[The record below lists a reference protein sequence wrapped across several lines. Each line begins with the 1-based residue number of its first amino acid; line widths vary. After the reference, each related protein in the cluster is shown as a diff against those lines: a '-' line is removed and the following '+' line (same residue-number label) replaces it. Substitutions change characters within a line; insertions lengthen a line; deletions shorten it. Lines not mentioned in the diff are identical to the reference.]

1 MSKGLEI
8 YRLSGLPKM
17 GNLNEVGRYA
27 YWTNGT
33 HEWDNTRAYN
43 RLLSLVNLKMDEIV
57 YLKGQ
62 NVADLMNELDCY
74 IICLE
79 ALTIAG
85 KSYDNLTR
93 AGSIV
98 NAMLTADMFKQTF
111 TDDDR
116 RAKNL
121 DSLILLFRDNYDKH
135 LAYNFTL
142 DFEDWWVG
150 LIKDNINTLPEAV
163 KNNFQRV
170 FVDGTKKIAG
180 IGATEEKKNFSEYI
194 RNAGDYF
201 LYLFI
206 GDSEIRKYNKTIQMR
221 YRKELELYKYVCNE
235 CQGMYDE
242 ATVWTLIRNGV
253 IRQYKMTP
261 EAKILQLNNVGNGKV
276 GIVTEVLLS
285 LISAVASTI
294 AALLGFILEIVKV
307 SLQYKYSAPVE
318 EELGIPQ
325 TEDWGLDKN
334 TDDSNDGIKTF
345 LLVGGIGLAGYYFL
359 TK

>member
-1 MSKGLEI
+1 MRKGLEI

-17 GNLNEVGRYA
+17 GSLNEVGKYA

-43 RLLSLVNLKMDEIV
+43 RLLSLVNLKMDEIL

-74 IICLE
+74 IVCLE

-85 KSYDNLTR
+85 KNYDNLTR

-98 NAMLTADMFKQTF
+98 NAMLTADIFKQTF
-111 TDDDR
+111 TDDES

-121 DSLILLFRDNYDKH
+121 DSLILLFRDNYEKH
-135 LAYNFTL
+135 LEYNFTV
-142 DFEDWWVG
+142 DFEQWWLS
-150 LIKDNINTLPEAV
+150 LIRENKNTFTSEI
-163 KNNFQRV
+163 KNNFAKFFESKQ
-170 FVDGTKKIAG
+170 TIAG
-180 IGATEEKKNFSEYI
+180 IGAVSDKNFSEYI

-206 GDSEIRKYNKTIQMR
+206 DENEIRKYNTVIQAR
-221 YRKELELYKYVCNE
+221 YRKELEIYKYVCNE
-235 CQGMYDE
+235 CQGMYDKE
-242 ATVWTLIRNGV
+242 TVWNLIRNGV

-261 EAKILQLNNVGNGKV
+261 ENKIKQLNEVGSGKIGLAV
-276 GIVTEVLLS
+276 EAILAI
-285 LISAVASTI
+285 ISAVASALAT
-294 AALLGFILEIVKV
+294 LLGVILEIVQV
-307 SLQYKYSAPVE
+307 SLSYKYSAPVE

-325 TEDWGLDKN
+325 TEDWGLDNKA
-334 TDDSNDGIKTF
+334 DSNDGIKTF

>member
-8 YRLSGLPKM
+8 YRLSGLPKI
-17 GNLNEVGRYA
+17 GSLNEVGRYA

-43 RLLSLVNLKMDEIV
+43 RLLSLVNLKMDEII

-74 IICLE
+74 IVCLE

-85 KSYDNLTR
+85 KNYDNLTR

-98 NAMLTADMFKQTF
+98 NAMLTAGMFKETF
-111 TDDDR
+111 TDDER

-121 DSLILLFRDNYDKH
+121 DSLILVFRDNYDKH
-135 LAYNFTL
+135 LEYNFTL
-142 DFEDWWVG
+142 DFEQWWLS
-150 LIKDNINTLPEAV
+150 LIRENTNTFTSEI
-163 KNNFQRV
+163 KNNFSKFFESKQ
-170 FVDGTKKIAG
+170 TIAG
-180 IGATEEKKNFSEYI
+180 IGAVADKNFSEYI

-206 GDSEIRKYNKTIQMR
+206 DENEIRKYNTVIQAR
-221 YRKELELYKYVCNE
+221 YRKELEIYKYVCNE
-235 CQGMYDE
+235 CQGMYDKE
-242 ATVWTLIRNGV
+242 TVWTLIRNGV

-261 EAKILQLNNVGNGKV
+261 ENKIKQLNEVGSGKIGLAV
-276 GIVTEVLLS
+276 EAILAI
-285 LISAVASTI
+285 ISAVASALAT
-294 AALLGFILEIVKV
+294 LLGVILEIVQV
-307 SLQYKYSAPVE
+307 SLAYKYSAPVE

-325 TEDWGLDKN
+325 TDDWGLDNKA
-334 TDDSNDGIKTF
+334 DSNDGIKTF

>member
-8 YRLSGLPKM
+8 YRLSGLPKI

-43 RLLSLVNLKMDEIV
+43 HLLSLVNLKMDEIV

-74 IICLE
+74 IVCLE

-85 KSYDNLTR
+85 KNYENLTR

-98 NAMLTADMFKQTF
+98 NAMLTADIFKQTF
-111 TDDDR
+111 TDDES

-121 DSLILLFRDNYDKH
+121 DSLILLFRDNYEKH
-135 LAYNFTL
+135 LEYNFTS
-142 DFEDWWVG
+142 DFEQWWVG
-150 LIKDNINTLPEAV
+150 LIKDNINTFPEDV
-163 KNNFQRV
+163 KNNFKRF
-170 FVDGTKKIAG
+170 FVEGTKKIAG
-180 IGATEEKKNFSEYI
+180 IGSTEDKKNFAEYI

-201 LYLFI
+201 LYMFI
-206 GDSEIRKYNKTIQMR
+206 GDTEIRKYNKTIQMR

-261 EAKILQLNNVGNGKV
+261 ENKIKQLNEVGSGKV
-276 GIVTEVLLS
+276 GIVTEVVLTI
-285 LISAVASTI
+285 ISAVVTALAT
-294 AALLGFILEIVKV
+294 LLGVILEIVKV
-307 SLQYKYSAPVE
+307 SLSYKYSAPVE

-325 TEDWGLDKN
+325 TEDWGLDNKA
-334 TDDSNDGIKTF
+334 DSNDGIKTF

>member
-8 YRLSGLPKM
+8 YRLSGLPKV
-17 GNLNEVGRYA
+17 GDLNEVGRYA

-33 HEWDNTRAYN
+33 HEWTNTRAYN

-74 IICLE
+74 IVCLE
-79 ALTIAG
+79 GLTIAG
-85 KSYDNLTR
+85 TNYDNLMR
-93 AGSIV
+93 AGTII
-98 NAMLTADMFKQTF
+98 NAMLTSDMFKQTF
-111 TDDDR
+111 TDDTR
-116 RAKNL
+116 RADNL
-121 DSLILLFRDNYDKH
+121 DNLIATFTYTYNKNIE
-135 LAYNFTL
+135 YNFTL
-142 DFEDWWVG
+142 DFEDWWIR
-150 LIKDNINTLPEAV
+150 LIRDNINTFPEAV
-163 KNNFQRV
+163 KNNFQRA

-180 IGATEEKKNFSEYI
+180 IGATDDKKEFSEYI

-206 GDSEIRKYNKTIQMR
+206 GDTEIRKYNKTIQMR

-276 GIVTEVLLS
+276 GIAIEVLLTI
-285 LISAVASTI
+285 ISVVTTALAT
-294 AALLGFILEIVKV
+294 LLGVILDIVQV

-325 TEDWGLDKN
+325 TEDWGLDSN

-359 TK
+359 SK

>member
-17 GNLNEVGRYA
+17 GSLNEVGRYA

-74 IICLE
+74 IVCLE

-85 KSYDNLTR
+85 KNYDNLTR

-111 TDDDR
+111 TDDER

-121 DSLILLFRDNYDKH
+121 DSLILLFRDNYEKH
-135 LAYNFTL
+135 LEYNFTL
-142 DFEDWWVG
+142 DFDQWWVG
-150 LIKDNINTLPEAV
+150 LIKDNINTFPEAV
-163 KNNFQRV
+163 KNNFKCF
-170 FVDGTKKIAG
+170 FVEGTKKIAG
-180 IGATEEKKNFSEYI
+180 IGSTEDKKNFAEYI

-206 GDSEIRKYNKTIQMR
+206 GDTEIRKYNKTIQMR

-242 ATVWTLIRNGV
+242 ATVWTMIRNGV

-261 EAKILQLNNVGNGKV
+261 ENKIKQLNEVGSGKIGLAV
-276 GIVTEVLLS
+276 EAILAI
-285 LISAVASTI
+285 ISAVASALAT
-294 AALLGFILEIVKV
+294 LLGVILEIVKV
-307 SLQYKYSAPVE
+307 SLSYKYSAPVE

-325 TEDWGLDKN
+325 ADDWGLDNKA
-334 TDDSNDGIKTF
+334 DSNDGIKTF